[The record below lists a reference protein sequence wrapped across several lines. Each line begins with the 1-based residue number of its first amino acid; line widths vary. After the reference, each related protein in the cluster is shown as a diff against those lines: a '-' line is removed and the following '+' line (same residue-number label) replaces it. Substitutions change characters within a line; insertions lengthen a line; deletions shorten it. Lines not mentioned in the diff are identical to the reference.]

1 MAIPAIPA
9 YAMPTASD
17 MPKNKVSWNLN
28 PKRAVL
34 LIHDMQNY
42 FVDAFMKG
50 ESPITDAAANI
61 SKLKEQCRALG
72 IPVVYTAQ
80 PGSQD
85 PSDRALLTD
94 FWGPGLKSGPYEE
107 KVIKE
112 LAPDDQDIVLTKW
125 RYSAFKRTDLL
136 NIMRESGRDQLII
149 TGIYAHIGCLVT
161 ACEAFMEDI
170 QSFFIGDAVAD
181 FSLEKHKMALTYAA
195 ERCAF
200 TALTSEVLESLNGA
214 SQSGTEAGAET
225 ASAVLT
231 KDRVREQIAALLQES
246 PSDID
251 EHEDLLDR
259 GLDSV
264 RIMSLVEQWRRA
276 GAEVTFVEL
285 AENPTLE
292 EWWRLLSSRS
302 QKVLPNA
309 DYL

>member
-9 YAMPTASD
+9 YALPTASD

-50 ESPITDAAANI
+50 ESLITDAAANI
-61 SKLKEQCRALG
+61 SKLKEQCKALG

-85 PSDRALLTD
+85 PADRALLTD

-125 RYSAFKRTDLL
+125 RYSAFKRTNLL

-181 FSLEKHKMALTYAA
+181 FSAEKHKMALTYAA

-200 TALTSEVLESLNGA
+200 TALTSEVLECLNGV
-214 SQSGTEAGAET
+214 SHSGEEPGVET
-225 ASAVLT
+225 GSAVLT
-231 KDRVREQIAALLQES
+231 KGRVLEQIAALLQES